1 MAKIMIIIL
10 PIDLWVIDLFLLL
23 TYKFS
28 NSYLSSN
35 CTCNSLIGIIV
46 NFLSFGQVITSCL
59 EIKPFLNFLN
69 FFFSLFKFSS
79 NVLQSRSIT
88 FIIEYIWMKFDK
100 MWSIFDIISWIF
112 WLPSQAALVLFNKSR
127 RVEAFCLVS
136 SQPSS
141 ILFTWLSKNL
151 GLLKSDKYP
160 ILWGY
165 KYFVGVFQV
174 DTTTIY
180 ENRVKFPK

>member
-1 MAKIMIIIL
+1 MAKIMIVIL

-28 NSYLSSN
+28 NSYLSIN

-59 EIKPFLNFLN
+59 QIKPFLNFLN

-88 FIIEYIWMKFDK
+88 FIIEYIWMNFDK

-174 DTTTIY
+174 DTTIY

>member
-10 PIDLWVIDLFLLL
+10 PIDLFLLL

-59 EIKPFLNFLN
+59 EIKPFLDFLN

-112 WLPSQAALVLFNKSR
+112 WLVPSQAALVLFNKSR

-174 DTTTIY
+174 DTTIY